1 MMATATNDE
10 RASTMT
16 EAGIGMSGRREQA
29 VTVGLRPMRL
39 DELPLLAR
47 WLAEP
52 HVARWWREPA
62 DLPSVESRYAPAID
76 GEDPTELLIV
86 ELDGRPIGMLQC
98 YLLADNPSY
107 LEALAPAG
115 ATSTGASIDYL
126 IGEHTLVGHGFGSQL
141 IAHACERIW
150 GGSPQVTRVLVAVQQ
165 ENRASW
171 RALEKAGF
179 DRVWSGTVDSGDP
192 ADEGPG
198 HVYAL
203 NRPR

>member
-1 MMATATNDE
+1 
-10 RASTMT
+10 
-16 EAGIGMSGRREQA
+16 
-29 VTVGLRPMRL
+29 VTIELRPMRR

-62 DLPSVESRYAPAID
+62 DLASVESRYAPAID

-86 ELDGRPIGMLQC
+86 QLDRRPIGIVQC

-107 LEALAPAG
+107 LDALAPAG

-126 IGEHTLVGHGFGSQL
+126 VGEPTLVGHGFGPQM
-141 IAHACERIW
+141 IARACERLW
-150 GGSPQVTRVLVAVQQ
+150 RRSPEITSVLVAVQQ
-165 ENRASW
+165 ENPASW

-179 DRVWSGTVDSGDP
+179 GRVWSGTVDSGDP
-192 ADEGPG
+192 ADDGPS

-203 NRPR
+203 NRPQ